1 MEKLKVTN
9 KYSYL
14 NENFKPFSAL
24 SEDTFSVTKDGLED
38 LKDFIDDDITDETV
52 DIIDTEASTEDELQ
66 DSYIGKIILDC
77 NVCHSKLYK
86 DAEDI
91 HVDEE
96 SNSVN
101 IDEECPYC
109 YSTDGYKI
117 VGKVVPY
124 DEDTCED
131 YCDTEISNDKDLYK
145 TIDIEKLNEKINSLN
160 EAEMSDEDRYDTEVL
175 KNIYKKIQNRANAK
189 LTDDEKA
196 VLDKYNLIRDNK
208 DIFTDRIYDSNKN
221 ITRINKVIDAK
232 DLDND
237 KINLAD
243 RARKLSNRDS
253 RDRTYAEIERQRV
266 NDMKQE
272 LNTRKV
278 FTKELDYDDARYAD
292 AIKKAKAKYRR
303 DKNIH
308 QSLVD
313 DSNKNINKLLKK
325 ESLDS
330 DLAKYQKWVD
340 YDMKR
345 YGRISDKTN
354 NLIKRAGLTII
365 KDQYG
370 DYEVTDHSPITED
383 LDEIEIKGNGQKIK
397 VKDDEITI
405 KTCDKDVEEVELKD
419 TEEVIAPLDDEEI
432 AEIDDF
438 DEEDFEELSERYLTE
453 VYNNVNSFKLSKAS
467 LNKEGKLKLEGIVTF
482 KSGNKRKTAFL
493 FEKKNSLKSGKIK
506 YIGENLDFSNGRKSF
521 ILNCSINNKK
531 LISESLTYNYT
542 VKDNNGQSKRLYG
555 TVRRN
560 K

>member
-1 MEKLKVTN
+1 MTITEATSTGSNRLDMIAKSIKDKYEKADFADYIISELSTEKLKDFLDKNIKDWQT
-9 KYSYL
+9 KAEEQLGLDPSSD
-14 NENFKPFSAL
+14 NFAL
-24 SEDTFSVTKDGLED
+24 DYA
-38 LKDFIDDDITDETV
+38 
-52 DIIDTEASTEDELQ
+52 TEAMYNGKLSAGTLLRKLGTYLSTEELNKILADTAYADMGLDE
-66 DSYIGKIILDC
+66 C
-77 NVCHSKLYK
+77 
-86 DAEDI
+86 
-91 HVDEE
+91 
-96 SNSVN
+96 
-101 IDEECPYC
+101 
-109 YSTDGYKI
+109 
-117 VGKVVPY
+117 
-124 DEDTCED
+124 
-131 YCDTEISNDKDLYK
+131 K
-145 TIDIEKLNEKINSLN
+145 TIDESCKH
-160 EAEMSDEDRYDTEVL
+160 
-175 KNIYKKIQNRANAK
+175 
-189 LTDDEKA
+189 
-196 VLDKYNLIRDNK
+196 
-208 DIFTDRIYDSNKN
+208 
-221 ITRINKVIDAK
+221 
-232 DLDND
+232 
-237 KINLAD
+237 
-243 RARKLSNRDS
+243 
-253 RDRTYAEIERQRV
+253 
-266 NDMKQE
+266 
-272 LNTRKV
+272 
-278 FTKELDYDDARYAD
+278 TKES
-292 AIKKAKAKYRR
+292 IG
-303 DKNIH
+303 
-308 QSLVD
+308 
-313 DSNKNINKLLKK
+313 
-325 ESLDS
+325 S

-345 YGRISDKTN
+345 YGRISDRTN

-405 KTCDKDVEEVELKD
+405 KTCDKDTEEVELKD

-521 ILNCSINNKK
+521 ILNCSVNNKK

-542 VKDNNGQSKRLYG
+542 VKDNDGQSKRLYG